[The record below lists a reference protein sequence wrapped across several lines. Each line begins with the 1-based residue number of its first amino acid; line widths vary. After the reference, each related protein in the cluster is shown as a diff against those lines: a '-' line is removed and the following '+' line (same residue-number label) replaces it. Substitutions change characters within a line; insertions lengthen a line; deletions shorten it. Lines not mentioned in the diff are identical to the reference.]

1 MTIDVSQ
8 ALTTFFD
15 ESRELLSEMERILLC
30 AEHEDFNGDQM
41 NALFRCAHTIKGSA
55 GMFGLDAIVRFTHEV
70 ETVLDRLRHGDFALS
85 PELIGLLL
93 ESRDHMANLLDAV
106 TSGESVDTQ
115 TESSIILCMQ
125 AWSNKDAGQQNA
137 PVAGLAHPS
146 EPALTAIQN
155 IEDEDLS
162 GHNYWHISLR
172 FETEI
177 LRYGFDPL
185 SMINFLKTL
194 GDIIHIET
202 VSDGVPEFSALDPE
216 QCFLGFEISFRSNA
230 TKAEIANVFEFVSGM
245 AKIAILPPHSKT
257 SEFIGLIESLAED
270 KTKIGGLL
278 VACGTITNE
287 ELAQALSE
295 QSALGGSKK
304 VGEVLVAQRVV
315 APLVVDAALTK
326 QRKMEEA
333 RTLLA
338 KSVKV
343 PADRL
348 DALIDQ
354 VGELVIAGAATQI
367 QARRARNRELQEAA
381 SNLLRLVED
390 VRDTALRLRMTP
402 IGEVFS
408 RFPRVVRDVA
418 KELGKDIELKISG
431 AEAELDKSMI
441 EKLGDP
447 LMHLVRNSMDH
458 GIESPERRAA
468 VGKPTQGTVALNAF
482 HESGSIVIEVADDG
496 GGLDS
501 ERIFRKA
508 VEKGLVSA
516 DANLAQAD
524 IYRLI
529 LEPGFSTA
537 EQITNL
543 SGRGVG
549 MDVVR
554 SSVEALRGTLDI
566 ESRLGAGTT
575 IRICLPL
582 TLAIIDGFQVG
593 VGPSTFILPLDS
605 VVECIELPADSDR
618 TDYLNLRGEVLP
630 FLRLRRMFSVDGA
643 APARQNIVVVRFSGR
658 KAGIAVDRLYG
669 ECQTVIKPLGQLFAG
684 ISGISGSTILGSGE
698 VALILD
704 VAQLVHG
711 AVAAA
716 VPRTTAASALQIPS

>member
-1 MTIDVSQ
+1 MTIDMSQ

-15 ESRELLSEMERILLC
+15 ESRELLTEMERILLC
-30 AEHEDFNGDQM
+30 AEHEDFNSDQM

-55 GMFGLDAIVRFTHEV
+55 GMFGLEAIVRFTHEV
-70 ETVLDRLRHGDFALS
+70 ETVLDRLRHGDFSLS

-93 ESRDHMANLLDAV
+93 ESRDHMANLLDSV
-106 TSGESVDTQ
+106 TSGDAVDAP
-115 TESSIILCMQ
+115 TESSIILRMQ
-125 AWSNKDAGQQNA
+125 AFGNNGSVQQEA
-137 PVAGLAHPS
+137 KISGLALSS
-146 EPALTAIQN
+146 EPEPSTSQATE
-155 IEDEDLS
+155 EDTSD
-162 GHNYWHISLR
+162 HHYWHISLR

-194 GDIIHIET
+194 GDIVHIET
-202 VSDGVPEFSALDPE
+202 VSSGVPEFPALDPE
-216 QCFLGFEISFRSNA
+216 QCFLGFEISFESNA
-230 TKAEIANVFEFVSGM
+230 TKSEIANVFEFVSSM
-245 AKIAILPPHSKT
+245 ARIAILPPHSKT
-257 SEFIGLIESLAED
+257 SEFIALIESLEED
-270 KTKIGGLL
+270 KTKIGELL
-278 VACGTITNE
+278 VACGTITPE
-287 ELAQALSE
+287 ELSQALSQ
-295 QSALGGSKK
+295 QSALGESRK

-315 APLVVDAALTK
+315 SPVVVDAALTK
-326 QRKMEEA
+326 QKKLDEA
-333 RTLLA
+333 RANQA

-367 QARRARNRELQEAA
+367 HARRARNRELQEVA

-441 EKLGDP
+441 EKIGDP

-458 GIESPERRAA
+458 GIESPELRAA
-468 VGKPTQGTVALNAF
+468 AGKPARGTVSLNAY

-496 GGLDS
+496 GGLNA
-501 ERIFRKA
+501 ERILSKA

-516 DANLAQAD
+516 DANLTPAD

-566 ESRLGAGTT
+566 DSSLGAGTT

-593 VGPSTFILPLDS
+593 VGSSTFILPLDS
-605 VVECIELPADSDR
+605 VVECIELPTDADL

-630 FLRLRRMFSVDGA
+630 FLRLRRRFTVEGK
-643 APARQNIVVVRFSGR
+643 APSRQNIVVVRFSGR
-658 KAGIAVDRLYG
+658 KAGIVVDRLFG

-684 ISGISGSTILGSGE
+684 ISGISGSTILGTGE

-711 AVAAA
+711 AVVSAVPHAAA
-716 VPRTTAASALQIPS
+716 ATTSPVQA